1 MNNYEEDDDFIRIAE
16 TEDSEFMEFPKE
28 EDGSVLLST
37 IQTQYPNAIGIK
49 YKGSSGA
56 WRAIKEV
63 DNILAPPK
71 AGWGDT
77 TYVLTVSETR
87 KRRVD
92 SSEGAS
98 DRSKLTSSGEN
109 ALLKDLA
116 VIGLPF
122 KLNSDELK
130 EYFEK

>member
-1 MNNYEEDDDFIRIAE
+1 M
-16 TEDSEFMEFPKE
+16 
-28 EDGSVLLST
+28 
-37 IQTQYPNAIGIK
+37 
-49 YKGSSGA
+49 
-56 WRAIKEV
+56 
-63 DNILAPPK
+63 
-71 AGWGDT
+71 
-77 TYVLTVSETR
+77 
-87 KRRVD
+87 D

-130 EYFEK
+130 EYFEKNYGELAYCEVCTVCSDNNRQI